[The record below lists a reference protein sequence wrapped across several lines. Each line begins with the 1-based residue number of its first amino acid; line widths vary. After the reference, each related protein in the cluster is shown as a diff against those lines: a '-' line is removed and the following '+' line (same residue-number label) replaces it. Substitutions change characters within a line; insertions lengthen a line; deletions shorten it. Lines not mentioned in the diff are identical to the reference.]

1 MDGRTARWMDIVD
14 MAHQAEA
21 VGFDSIWLPDHL
33 LMQQGEESVGMWEC
47 LTMLSALAA
56 ATSRIAITPGAGSDG
71 AGSSERSSSP
81 GEPTVT
87 HNGVH
92 GSRRVGVSPRPR
104 DRDMPE
110 QLRLALPAPAPPE
123 AKPKTAS
130 TRSAE
135 EAATIAVARRTK
147 PSVTPGHVKL
157 TLTLDMPRALVERV
171 SARAIREG
179 KNLEAVIMEILGR
192 A

>member
-1 MDGRTARWMDIVD
+1 
-14 MAHQAEA
+14 
-21 VGFDSIWLPDHL
+21 
-33 LMQQGEESVGMWEC
+33 
-47 LTMLSALAA
+47 
-56 ATSRIAITPGAGSDG
+56 
-71 AGSSERSSSP
+71 
-81 GEPTVT
+81 
-87 HNGVH
+87 
-92 GSRRVGVSPRPR
+92 
-104 DRDMPE
+104 MPE

-135 EAATIAVARRTK
+135 EAATIAVTRRTK
-147 PSVTPGHVKL
+147 PSVTPGQVKL
-157 TLTLDMPRALVERV
+157 TLTLDMPRALVERL